1 MCKNFV
7 KNFYTS
13 YESGTV
19 IDQGDT
25 KMPKLKTKRGV
36 AKRFKITKKKKVKYS
51 AGGKSHLASS
61 KKTRRIRNLRKRR
74 TLAGKKENRFIRSML
89 PYS

>member
-1 MCKNFV
+1 M
-7 KNFYTS
+7 
-13 YESGTV
+13 G
-19 IDQGDT
+19 
-25 KMPKLKTKRGV
+25 KLKTKRGV
-36 AKRFKITKKKKVKYS
+36 AKRFKLTKKKKVKYS